1 MIDDASALYDT
12 PSRGAGSTHAVFV
25 GSATLDAIAQV
36 PDLPGRDE
44 RVVASAVALAGG
56 GPAATAAVAYA
67 RLGLPAWFVG
77 TVGGDREGEQ
87 VRLGLEAEGV
97 DTTGLEVVRGG
108 TTGASVITVE
118 QTHGTRTI
126 CTRPAPPPRIRP
138 GSPGA
143 ELLRSAAWVHVDHLG
158 WPALRDV
165 ELDVGVRLS
174 LDAGNPVSGLDLS
187 RLHLYV
193 PTIAGLFRDLGA
205 SGDTAIHELLQA
217 ALAAG
222 VATVVA
228 TRGADGCV
236 AAGADG
242 ARVDTPGLRV
252 DVVSTLGAGDVF
264 HGALLAAVVRG
275 MSLQHACAYAGA
287 VAALSCRGLDGRSAI
302 PDHATATAY
311 TTALHPGPREA
322 PMRADG
328 TSVPSQPTTPLT
340 SGSTP

>member
-1 MIDDASALYDT
+1 MVDHARALYDT
-12 PSRGAGSTHAVFV
+12 PSRGSGSTNAVFV
-25 GSATLDAIAQV
+25 GSATLDAIAHV
-36 PDLPGRDE
+36 PALPGRDE
-44 RVVASAVALAGG
+44 RVVASALALAGG

-77 TVGGDREGEQ
+77 TVGDDHEGEQ

-97 DTTGLEVVRGG
+97 NITGLEVLPGG

-118 QTHGTRTI
+118 QVHGTRTI

-165 ELDVGVRLS
+165 ELDAGVRLS
-174 LDAGNPVSGLDLS
+174 LDAGNPVTGLDLS

-193 PTIAGLFRDLGA
+193 PTIAGLSRDLGA
-205 SGDTAIHELLQA
+205 GRDTAIHELLQA

-222 VATVVA
+222 VSTVVA
-228 TRGADGCV
+228 TRGADGSV
-236 AAGADG
+236 AADAAGVRA
-242 ARVDTPGLRV
+242 DTPGLRV

-302 PDHATATAY
+302 PDHATATAHS
-311 TTALHPGPREA
+311 TTLHPDPREA
-322 PMRADG
+322 RMREDR
-328 TSVPSQPTTPLT
+328 TPVPSQPTTP
-340 SGSTP
+340 